1 MEKQLSQT
9 KRRVGVLLSYLSLIV
24 VVLLFEYCTKN
35 DWNLTFSIIE
45 IALLAIFISSFII
58 TFIKTG
64 LWQFS
69 HKKIK
74 NLDEREI
81 IVTSKSLRISYSIF
95 TIIAV
100 FLIFILG
107 ITNLSISVVAAA
119 SLLIIAHILPASII
133 AWNSKDRGQ

>member
-9 KRRVGVLLSYLSLIV
+9 KRKAGVLISYLSLII

-35 DWNLTFSIIE
+35 EWSLTFTIIE
-45 IALLAIFISSFII
+45 IGLLAIFISSFII

-95 TIIAV
+95 TIIAIII
-100 FLIFILG
+100 IFILG
-107 ITNLSISVVAAA
+107 ITNISISVVTAA

-133 AWNSKDRGQ
+133 AWNSKEI

>member
-9 KRRVGVLLSYLSLIV
+9 KRKAGVLISYLSLII

-35 DWNLTFSIIE
+35 EWSLTFTIIE
-45 IALLAIFISSFII
+45 IGLLAIFISSFII

-81 IVTSKSLRISYSIF
+81 IITSKSLRISYSIF
-95 TIIAV
+95 TIIAIII
-100 FLIFILG
+100 IFILG
-107 ITNLSISVVAAA
+107 ITNISISVVTAA

-133 AWNSKDRGQ
+133 AWNSKEI